1 MNQKPGPTDMS
12 AGWVMT
18 PHGKS
23 LMCLCALLNGQGR
36 LSTLCSRQCTEL
48 ASVPKT
54 KSAKNLP
61 TFTPFLGGSVVT
73 SGKSWTRCAEACQAR
88 GRATFSHHDERVS
101 RSVFSRPVIHDRCQ
115 TTGVGVTLC
124 AEIRH
129 FLVFAWSFSKR
140 MRQRQCCSP
149 QVGQANRNAS
159 EMCVSCMNQSQS
171 GPWCVATRCSP
182 SYS

>member
-1 MNQKPGPTDMS
+1 MS
-12 AGWVMT
+12 IDLTTRFHESSFKRHFIMIRFA
-18 PHGKS
+18 
-23 LMCLCALLNGQGR
+23 LALLGMLDTQ
-36 LSTLCSRQCTEL
+36 L

-54 KSAKNLP
+54 KSARNLP
-61 TFTPFLGGSVVT
+61 TFTPFLGGGVVT

-159 EMCVSCMNQSQS
+159 EMWVRSM
-171 GPWCVATRCSP
+171 CSDNDTLI
-182 SYS
+182 